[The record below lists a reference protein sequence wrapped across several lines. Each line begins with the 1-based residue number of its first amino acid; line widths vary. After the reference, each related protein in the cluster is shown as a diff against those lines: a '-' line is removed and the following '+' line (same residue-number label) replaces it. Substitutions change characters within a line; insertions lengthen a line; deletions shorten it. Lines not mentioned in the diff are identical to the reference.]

1 MTDEM
6 RAKVEKVMK
15 NLERNKMKPYFCEN
29 REEAQALVKTLIFF
43 LFPQHRTLYPVVWR
57 WGRASPR

>member
-29 REEAQALVKTLIFF
+29 REDAQALVKTLIK
-43 LFPQHRTLYPVVWR
+43 
-57 WGRASPR
+57 RAKQFHAEVQKLLTKREFIR

>member
-6 RAKVEKVMK
+6 RARVEKVMK

-29 REEAQALVKTLIFF
+29 REEAQALVKTLIKNVSA
-43 LFPQHRTLYPVVWR
+43 LKV
-57 WGRASPR
+57 

>member
-29 REEAQALVKTLIFF
+29 KEEAQALVKTLIK
-43 LFPQHRTLYPVVWR
+43 
-57 WGRASPR
+57 RAKQFHAEVQKLSTKREFIR

>member
-29 REEAQALVKTLIFF
+29 REEAQALVKTLIKK
-43 LFPQHRTLYPVVWR
+43 
-57 WGRASPR
+57 GRNNFMRRFKNSRRNGNLSDN